1 MRKKLGKGSAGEIE
15 LGEYKGKKVAVIQFI
30 NEDIKEIIEEFRK
43 HKNLRSEY
51 IIEFCGIVKS
61 PNDRTYLVTKYAE
74 KGSLRDYLEKNEH
87 DWNIK
92 AKMAVDIAN
101 GLIECHKNGIVHS
114 DLKADNIL
122 VDKHLILK
130 IADFGLSTTKEA
142 LSLGE
147 QAGGAQKWRAPER
160 LAYNPNPFKEYKDD
174 TRFSKIFNETMVKHY
189 KDRPQLSDVYSYG
202 LVVWEIAT
210 NGMTLYP
217 NIKKDPEPLL
227 KIKVR
232 DDIND
237 LEEILDRKDCPGI
250 LKHVIKKC
258 CEFDPLKRMSFEEVV
273 IELQNKFRNIVWN
286 DRGRSHFLE
295 AARDLTSTLVY
306 SPTKTINYGISAF
319 KGIKKRN
326 TDNGK
331 P

>member
-1 MRKKLGKGSAGEIE
+1 MDDIFILHEEINWTGKKLGKGSAGEIE
-15 LGEYKGKKVAVIQFI
+15 LGEYKGKKVA
-30 NEDIKEIIEEFRK
+30 DIKEIIEEFRK

-87 DWNIK
+87 DRNIK

-189 KDRPQLSDVYSYG
+189 KDRPQLSDAYSYG

-210 NGMTLYP
+210 NGMT
-217 NIKKDPEPLL
+217 
-227 KIKVR
+227 
-232 DDIND
+232 
-237 LEEILDRKDCPGI
+237 
-250 LKHVIKKC
+250 
-258 CEFDPLKRMSFEEVV
+258 
-273 IELQNKFRNIVWN
+273 
-286 DRGRSHFLE
+286 
-295 AARDLTSTLVY
+295 
-306 SPTKTINYGISAF
+306 
-319 KGIKKRN
+319 
-326 TDNGK
+326 
-331 P
+331 

>member
-1 MRKKLGKGSAGEIE
+1 MDDIFILHEEINWTGKKLGKGSAGEVE
-15 LGEYKGKKVAVIQFI
+15 LGEYKGKKVAVKQFI
-30 NEDIKEIIEEFRK
+30 NEDIKDIIEEFRK

-61 PNDRTYLVTKYAE
+61 PNDRTYLVTKFAE

-142 LSLGE
+142 LSLGD
-147 QAGGAQKWRAPER
+147 QAG
-160 LAYNPNPFKEYKDD
+160 AYYPKQCEKYKDD
-174 TRFSKIFNETMVKHY
+174 PRFSKIFNETMAKHY

-210 NGMTLYP
+210 NGMMLYP
-217 NIKKDPEPLL
+217 NINLESLL
-227 KIKVR
+227 NAKVR
-232 DDIND
+232 DDTND
-237 LEEILDRKDCPGI
+237 LDEILDRKDCPAY
-250 LKHVIKKC
+250 
-258 CEFDPLKRMSFEEVV
+258 
-273 IELQNKFRNIVWN
+273 EL
-286 DRGRSHFLE
+286 
-295 AARDLTSTLVY
+295 
-306 SPTKTINYGISAF
+306 
-319 KGIKKRN
+319 
-326 TDNGK
+326 
-331 P
+331 

>member
-1 MRKKLGKGSAGEIE
+1 MDDIFILHEEINWTGKKLGKGSAGEVE
-15 LGEYKGKKVAVIQFI
+15 LGEYKGKKVAVKQFI
-30 NEDIKEIIEEFRK
+30 NEDIKDIIEEFRK

-61 PNDRTYLVTKYAE
+61 PNDRTYLVTKFAE

-147 QAGGAQKWRAPER
+147 QAGGALKWRAPER
-160 LAYNPNPFKEYKDD
+160 LAYNPKPFKEYKDD
-174 TRFSKIFNETMVKHY
+174 PRFSKIFNETMVKHY
-189 KDRPQLSDVYSYG
+189 KDRPQLSDVYGYG
-202 LVVWEIAT
+202 LVV
-210 NGMTLYP
+210 LYP
-217 NIKKDPEPLL
+217 NIKNEEALL
-227 KIKVR
+227 NVKVC

-258 CEFDPLKRMSFEEVV
+258 CEFNPLQRMSFEEVV

-286 DRGRSHFLE
+286 DR
-295 AARDLTSTLVY
+295 
-306 SPTKTINYGISAF
+306 
-319 KGIKKRN
+319 
-326 TDNGK
+326 
-331 P
+331 